1 VWARCLMLIATL
13 VAANVAAA
21 ESQESST
28 TPLARKLTAF
38 MKQRG
43 LESVA
48 AHLGPADQ
56 RFVAALYLPDQ
67 MLIVVAADYSAPAL
81 LKERILLEKFRD
93 AYLDLSG
100 ASAPS
105 SRVQIQDLGADGL
118 RLRPEE
124 GQSVDVFTR
133 GAESPFVLDG
143 DWHRR
148 KLREEAYRATFDQ
161 AEAEYEQ
168 MLRALIV
175 EASDQSQ

>member
-1 VWARCLMLIATL
+1 MWTRCLMLIATL
-13 VAANVAAA
+13 VVANVAAA

-48 AHLGPADQ
+48 AHLGPADR

-105 SRVQIQDLGADGL
+105 SRVLIQDLGADGL
-118 RLRPEE
+118 ISAQQKGNLSMCSQGVWKAHSCSTATGSGASFEKRPIALR
-124 GQSVDVFTR
+124 S
-133 GAESPFVLDG
+133 S
-143 DWHRR
+143 RR
-148 KLREEAYRATFDQ
+148 KPSTSGCFRP
-161 AEAEYEQ
+161 
-168 MLRALIV
+168 
-175 EASDQSQ
+175 

>member
-1 VWARCLMLIATL
+1 VWVRCLMLL
-13 VAANVAAA
+13 VALAVAHVADA
-21 ESQESST
+21 ESQESPTAS
-28 TPLARKLTAF
+28 LARKLTTF

-56 RFVAALYLPDQ
+56 RFVAALYLPDR
-67 MLIVVAADYSAPAL
+67 MLIVVAADYSAPTL

-105 SRVQIQDLGADGL
+105 SRVLIQDLGADGL
-118 RLRPEE
+118 RARPEE
-124 GQSVDVFTR
+124 GQSVDVYTR

-143 DWHRR
+143 DWKRR

-161 AEAEYEQ
+161 AESEYAQ
-168 MLRALIV
+168 MLQALIV